1 MMKKQLMMMVLCLVM
16 GAVGFA
22 QGDGG
27 GGRGQN
33 RTPEER
39 AKMTIERISPDL
51 NPSKEQLVGLDSVFV
66 KFYKAQGKLREGLQP
81 GERPSRE
88 AMEKAYADRDTDLK
102 KVLTEEQFKKL
113 KAREEEMRQQRQ
125 QRGGGGGGQQNN
137 RR

>member
-1 MMKKQLMMMVLCLVM
+1 MMKKQLMIIALFLSI
-16 GAVGFA
+16 GAMSFA

-39 AKMTIERISPDL
+39 AKMTIERISPEL

-88 AMEKAYADRDTDLK
+88 ASLKITADRDADLK

-113 KAREEEMRQQRQ
+113 KDREEEMRQQRQ
-125 QRGGGGGGQQNN
+125 QRGGGGPGGPPNQ
-137 RR
+137 R